1 MAKGNQGAKVGSR
14 FTFLAL
20 GPHFRRS
27 APNFIFGVGALVI
40 FNNFRTLD
48 PETSDLAREL
58 IYANSDQRSAFSSFM
73 CLWMAFNGWMECVTD
88 AANDAEMIAVLA
100 DHQRLASAFEMLLR
114 DSAEF
119 RAKVEAFTNMCPVLS
134 VRDVRRKLGRDAFLR
149 YTQEQLRDEV
159 LKRGIKYQPTDYLG
173 GALNWPQLLRT
184 IYLVRCNLFHGS
196 KSPQNSRDHQLV
208 VACDQVLRF
217 FIADTGCFMWS
228 D

>member
-1 MAKGNQGAKVGSR
+1 M
-14 FTFLAL
+14 
-20 GPHFRRS
+20 
-27 APNFIFGVGALVI
+27 VI

-58 IYANSDQRSAFSSFM
+58 IYANPDQRSTFSSFM

-88 AANDAEMIAVLA
+88 AANDAEMISALA
-100 DHQRLASAFEMLLR
+100 AHQRLGNAFEVLLK

-119 RAKVEAFTNMCPVLS
+119 RAKVEIFANMWPVLS

-149 YTQEQLRDEV
+149 YTPEQLWSEV
-159 LKRGIKYQPTDYLG
+159 LQRGIKYQPTNYEKG
-173 GALNWPQLLRT
+173 KPNWPQLLRT

-196 KSPQNSRDHQLV
+196 KSPHNFRDHQLV
-208 VACDQVLRF
+208 AACDNVLRF
-217 FIADTGCFMWS
+217 FIEKAECFEWS